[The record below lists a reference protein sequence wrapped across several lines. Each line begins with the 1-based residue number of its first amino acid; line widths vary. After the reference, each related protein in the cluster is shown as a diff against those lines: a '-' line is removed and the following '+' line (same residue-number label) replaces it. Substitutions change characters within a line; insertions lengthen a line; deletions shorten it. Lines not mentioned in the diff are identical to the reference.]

1 MVPTTFLLW
10 HLDYCSAL
18 KRPSHTLLPA
28 LKADVCTEKS
38 CSLPLLHC
46 RQILLLL
53 SHQRSPVPPTLTCS
67 VSEAWVDLLGMGLHT
82 VQPNLSLENHSKY

>member
-1 MVPTTFLLW
+1 M
-10 HLDYCSAL
+10 
-18 KRPSHTLLPA
+18 LPA

-46 RQILLLL
+46 GQILLLL
-53 SHQRSPVPPTLTCS
+53 SHREALSLTLTCS
-67 VSEAWVDLLGMGLHT
+67 VSEAWVDLLGTGLHT